1 MTREDRGAPEN
12 CPVREVIAGVSD
24 KWSVLVLLHLSHGDL
39 RFSAL
44 RRIIPDISQR
54 VLTVTLRGLERD
66 GLVWR
71 DVQPTIPPAVT
82 YGVTTLGHSLIG
94 HFRAL
99 ADWAKGNRAQI
110 NDARRQFDARP
121 G

>member
-12 CPVREVIAGVSD
+12 CPVREVIAGISD
-24 KWSVLVLLHLSHGDL
+24 KWSILVLLHLSHGDR

-44 RRIIPDISQR
+44 KRLVPDISQR

-71 DVQPTIPPAVT
+71 DVQPSVPPAVT
-82 YGVTTLGHSLIG
+82 YGLTKLGESLIG

-99 ADWAKGNRAQI
+99 ADWAKENRVGI
-110 NDARRQFDARP
+110 DDARRQFDARTE
-121 G
+121 